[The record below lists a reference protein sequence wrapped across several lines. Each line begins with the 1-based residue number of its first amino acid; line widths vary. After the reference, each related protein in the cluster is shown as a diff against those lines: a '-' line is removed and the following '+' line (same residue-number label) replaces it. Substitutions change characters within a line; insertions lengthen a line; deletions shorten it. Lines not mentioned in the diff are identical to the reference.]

1 MQYSLKNGF
10 LWLSIYV
17 LLALIPMII
26 AVAGDLPEFRT
37 FWIEFGVALGFMG
50 LSLFALQFI
59 FSGRIRRIAPKFGTD
74 NLINFHRQIGIT
86 AFFLILAHPVTLII
100 AEPSFIAYFD
110 PRINFMRAIA
120 LSFVTI
126 AIIFIT
132 VTSMWRMTFKLQYEY
147 WRLLHGFLALAIVFI
162 GVVHAMQVSHYM
174 EPLWKKIGLGA
185 VMSAAMYMVIH
196 TRMVRPWMNKK
207 KPYTITN
214 IKEEIGDCFTISL
227 KPDGHPKMDF
237 IPGQFAWIT
246 IGSTPFSLQQNPFTF
261 SSSARSDVLKFTA
274 KTDGD
279 FTSTW
284 KNIPDGTKAWLEG
297 PFGSFTPVKGRHLF
311 FIMGGIGVTTAISML
326 RTMRD
331 DKDPRKTILV
341 YANTSVEEITFHDEI
356 EKLSFEID
364 LKVVHVLNEPSEDW
378 EGEEGYVTEELLER
392 LLPDDHSNYLFYICG
407 PAPMMDMAGIALH
420 DLGIKWNH
428 IYMERFQ
435 IV

>member
-1 MQYSLKNGF
+1 MQYLLKNGF

-37 FWIEFGVALGFMG
+37 FWVEFGVALGFIG

-74 NLINFHRQIGIT
+74 NIINFHRQIGIT

-110 PRINFMRAIA
+110 PRVNFMRAIA

-126 AIIFIT
+126 AIILIT
-132 VTSMWRMTFKLQYEY
+132 VTSMWRITFKLNYEN
-147 WRLLHGFLALAIVFI
+147 WRLLHGILALAIVFI
-162 GVVHAMQVSHYM
+162 GVVHAMQVSHYLD
-174 EPLWKKIGLGA
+174 PLWKKIGLGA

-214 IKEEIGDCFTISL
+214 VKEEIGDCYTLSL
-227 KPDGHPKMDF
+227 KPEGHPKMDF
-237 IPGQFAWIT
+237 TPGQFAWIT
-246 IGSTPFSLQQNPFTF
+246 IGTTPFSLQQNPFTF
-261 SSSARSDVLKFTA
+261 ASSARSDVLELTA
-274 KTDGD
+274 NTDGD
-279 FTSTW
+279 FTTTW
-284 KNIPDGTKAWLEG
+284 ENMPTGTKAWLEG
-297 PFGSFTPVKGRHLF
+297 PFGSFTPVKGQHLF

-326 RTMRD
+326 RMMRD
-331 DKDPRKTILV
+331 DNDPRKAVLV
-341 YANTSVEEITFHDEI
+341 YANTSFEEITFRDQI
-356 EKLSFEID
+356 EELSHEID
-364 LKVVHVLNEPSEDW
+364 LKVIHVLGEPPDDW
-378 EGEEGYVTEELLER
+378 DGEEGFVTEELLER
-392 LLPDDHSNYLFYICG
+392 HLPDDLKNYLFYICG
-407 PAPMMDMAGIALH
+407 PEPMMDMAGIALH
-420 DLGIKWNH
+420 DLGIEWNH